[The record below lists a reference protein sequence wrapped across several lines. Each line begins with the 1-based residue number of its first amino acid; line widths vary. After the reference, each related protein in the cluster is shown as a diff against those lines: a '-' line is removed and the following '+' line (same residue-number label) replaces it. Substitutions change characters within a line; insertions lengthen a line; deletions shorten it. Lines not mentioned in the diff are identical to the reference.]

1 MCIRDSHNLE
11 QLDSKEYEA
20 VHGGYDPAAANA
32 DPNRVLPLDA
42 LRDLEQEKVIG
53 ELYPYYYAT
62 VGNGTTVKNAINFAQ
77 EIAKDL
83 VNEGINAVIISST

>member
-1 MCIRDSHNLE
+1 ME
-11 QLDSKEYEA
+11 QLSSKEYEA

-42 LRDLEQEKVIG
+42 VRDLEQEKVIG

-62 VGNGTTVKNAINFAQ
+62 VGNGTTVSNAIHFAQ

>member
-1 MCIRDSHNLE
+1 M
-11 QLDSKEYEA
+11 
-20 VHGGYDPAAANA
+20 HGGYDPAAANA

-42 LRDLEQEKVIG
+42 VRDLEQEKVIG

-62 VGNGTTVKNAINFAQ
+62 VGNGTTVSNAIHFAQ